1 MDEPTDNDQPQYLTP
16 KQKRADMIAERKA
29 SFKKAVADNPDDVEK
44 AIEEVNLIKA
54 EQHETVKAEIQAGT
68 LAMQTQL
75 SLEEQELARRV
86 LARRSLLAF
95 IIRFEPAYKAGW
107 VHKLVCERL
116 ELFFEQVKRGESP
129 RLMLF
134 MPPRG
139 GKSLIASHYFPAWA
153 LGHSPEFEFIST
165 SYSSQLAESF
175 SRKARGLLKDPS
187 YHAVFKTRLDEST
200 QAVGQWAT
208 TKKGGY
214 VAAGVGGGITG
225 KGANILIIDDPVRN
239 QEDADSFTVREMQ
252 KGWYEST
259 AYTRLAPGG
268 GVLIIQTRWHLD
280 DLSGWL
286 EDKSDKGAGDNF
298 EVIRFPAIAVL
309 DEEFRKK
316 GEALHPERYD
326 EQALSR
332 IERAVGPRTWA
343 ALYQQNPVPDDGVY
357 FKKPTF
363 HWYDR
368 IPDPQTLRYYA
379 SWDLAIGVKEV
390 NDFTVGIIW
399 AVDPNEN
406 IYIINYHR
414 GHFPADKIIDTI
426 IDSAVDN
433 KCGVVTI
440 EKGQILMSIGPALN
454 KSIQDKKAYSFE
466 LYPMGTKG
474 HDKMLRARSIQ
485 ARMQQGRVFFPKNFE
500 GSEVHTEMLQ
510 FPSAK
515 HDDFVDA
522 MAYIGLYLEEAVP
535 GTLPIVVKPKSW
547 KDNLKTLIGSSTN
560 DVSPMAS

>member
-1 MDEPTDNDQPQYLTP
+1 MSDFDKGPT
-16 KQKRADMIAERKA
+16 RAEKIEAR
-29 SFKKAVADNPDDVEK
+29 KKALRAALDDNEGAVHEK
-44 AIEEVNLIKA
+44 INKENQQAEEQLNQNIAKVKSYA
-54 EQHETVKAEIQAGT
+54 ELQKQNF
-68 LAMQTQL
+68 
-75 SLEEQELARRV
+75 SLEEQEFARRV

-95 IIRFEPAYKAGW
+95 ILRFEPLYQAGW
-107 VHKLVCERL
+107 VHKLICEEL
-116 ELFFEQVKRGESP
+116 ENFFDDCKAGKSP

-153 LGHSPEFEFIST
+153 LGHRPDFEFIST
-165 SYSSQLAESF
+165 SYSSQLAETF

-200 QAVGQWAT
+200 QAVGQWLT

-225 KGANILIIDDPVRN
+225 KGAHCLIIDDPVRN
-239 QEDADSFTVREMQ
+239 QEDADSYTVREMQ

-286 EDKSDKGAGDNF
+286 EDKSDNGSGDKF
-298 EVIRFPAIAVL
+298 KVIRFPAVATE
-309 DEEFRKK
+309 DEQFRKE
-316 GEALHPERYD
+316 GEALHPDRYD
-326 EQALSR
+326 LTALER
-332 IERAVGPRTWA
+332 IKQAVGPRTWA
-343 ALYQQNPVPDDGVY
+343 SLYQQNPVPDDGVY

-363 HWYDR
+363 HWYDSL
-368 IPDPQTLRYYA
+368 PDASTLRFYS

-390 NDFTVGIIW
+390 NDYTVGVIW

-406 IYIINYHR
+406 VYIVNYHR
-414 GHFPADKIIDTI
+414 GHFPADEIIERVIT
-426 IDSAVDN
+426 SALEH
-433 KCGVVTI
+433 KCQVVTI
-440 EKGQILMSIGPALN
+440 EKGQILMSLGPALN
-454 KSIQDKKAYSFE
+454 KSIQDRKAYSFVIH
-466 LYPMGTKG
+466 PMGTRG
-474 HDKMLRARSIQ
+474 QDKMLRARSIQ
-485 ARMQQGRVFFPKNFE
+485 ARMMQGRVYFPKNFE
-500 GSEVHTEMLQ
+500 GSAVHTEMLQ

-522 MAYIGLYLEEAVP
+522 MAYIGLFLEEAAP
-535 GTLPIVVKPKSW
+535 GTVPVEPKKLSWRDKLPSIMS
-547 KDNLKTLIGSSTN
+547 GSRATS
-560 DVSPMAS
+560 SMAS

>member
-1 MDEPTDNDQPQYLTP
+1 MSEDKLPGGES
-16 KQKRADMIAERKA
+16 RGEMIARRKKALKA
-29 SFKKAVADNPDDVEK
+29 SLESNEEQVHEQLDEKKEAYKKTIENNAEAVASY
-44 AIEEVNLIKA
+44 A
-54 EQHETVKAEIQAGT
+54 EQAKQNF
-68 LAMQTQL
+68 
-75 SLEEQELARRV
+75 SFEEQELARRIM
-86 LARRSLLAF
+86 ARRSLLAF
-95 IIRFEPAYKAGW
+95 ILRFEPEYKAGW
-107 VHKLVCERL
+107 VHKLICEKL
-116 ELFFEQVKRGESP
+116 EKFFQDCIDQKRP

-153 LGHSPEFEFIST
+153 LGHHPEYEFIST

-187 YHAVFKTRLDEST
+187 YQQVFKTRLDEST
-200 QAVGQWAT
+200 QAVGQWLT
-208 TKKGGY
+208 TARGGY

-286 EDKSDKGAGDNF
+286 EDKSDSGKGDKF
-298 EVIRFPAIAVL
+298 EVIRFPAVAIE
-309 DEEFRKK
+309 DEVFRKT

-326 EQALSR
+326 LSALSA

-343 ALYQQNPVPDDGVY
+343 ALFQQNPVPDDGVY

-363 HWYDR
+363 HWYDQLPAHDER
-368 IPDPQTLRYYA
+368 QLRYYA
-379 SWDLAIGVKEV
+379 SWDLAIGTKEV
-390 NDFTVGIIW
+390 NDYTVGIIW

-406 IYIINYHR
+406 VYIVNYHR
-414 GHFPADKIIDTI
+414 GHYGADDIIERI
-426 IDSAVDN
+426 IDSALEY
-433 KCGVVTI
+433 KCHVVTI
-440 EKGQILMSIGPALN
+440 EKGQILMALGPALN
-454 KSIQDKKAYSFE
+454 KTIQDRKAYSFVVE
-466 LYPMGTKG
+466 PISPGRQ
-474 HDKMLRARSIQ
+474 DKVLRARSIQ
-485 ARMQQGRVFFPKNFE
+485 ARMMQGRVFFPRNFE
-500 GSEVHTEMLQ
+500 GSAVHTEMLQ

-522 MAYIGLYLEEAVP
+522 MAYIGLFLENAAP
-535 GTLPIVVKPKSW
+535 GTLPKPPKKKSW
-547 KDNLKTLIGSSTN
+547 RDNLSRLTKSPVSTSS
-560 DVSPMAS
+560 MAS